1 MSLLPL
7 PYSQNNSPRIGRP
20 SKVTSSNLSKFKE
33 YISLW
38 HTVEESAFACG
49 FSVAS
54 FYRFLDKNPEFREE
68 IRDIKWVYAR
78 FLAKQ
83 NINKALADGDIQVSL
98 QFLKH
103 TDPEWKNDRDRVV
116 INNNSQNTLINVDA
130 RRMNEIF
137 KSIEKKARV
146 LESGEYGKI
155 TTALNA

>member
-1 MSLLPL
+1 MSLPPL
-7 PYSQNNSPRIGRP
+7 FYSQNNHFRIGRP
-20 SKVTSSNLSKFKE
+20 SKITPSNLSKFKE

-38 HTVEESAFACG
+38 HTVEESAFVCG

-68 IRDIKWVYAR
+68 IRDTKWVYAR

-83 NINKALADGDIQVSL
+83 NINKALADGDVQVSL

-130 RRMNEIF
+130 RRMHEIF